1 MRCSVVILN
10 WNGAEM
16 LRRYLPSV
24 VQYTLD
30 KDTEVVVADNGSTD
44 ESLEVMK
51 AFPSVRVL
59 PFTENHGFAGGYNRA
74 LNEIDS
80 TYSVLLNSDVEV
92 TEDWLTPLLAYMDA
106 HADVVACQPKIR
118 SWQHRERFEHA
129 GAAGGKIDAL
139 GYPYCRGR
147 ILGHIAEDH
156 GQYDTIED
164 IFWATGACLCIRT
177 QAYKEAGGLDEAFFA
192 HQEEIDL
199 CWRLQC
205 RGYRL
210 VCIPQSMVYHLG
222 GGALDY
228 ENPRKTYLNF
238 RNNLLMIYKN
248 MPTDKMSKIMFWRW
262 VLDYLAALHFLVT
275 GKWVH
280 VKAVFQARRDYQQ
293 MKKQVAFQ
301 EKRNT
306 NLLHTTIP
314 YPATISPRSI
324 LWDYYFRGMR
334 E

>member
-24 VQYTLD
+24 VQYTTD
-30 KDTEVVVADNGSTD
+30 ADTEVVVADNGSTD
-44 ESLEVMK
+44 ESLEVLK
-51 AFPSVRVL
+51 AFPTVRVL

-92 TEDWLTPLLAYMDA
+92 TAGWLTPLPAYLDA
-106 HADVVACQPKIR
+106 HTDVVACQPKIR
-118 SWQHRERFEHA
+118 SWLHRERFEHA

-147 ILGHIAEDH
+147 LLNHIAEDH
-156 GQYDTIED
+156 GQYDTTED

-210 VCIPQSMVYHLG
+210 VCLPQSVVYHLG

-248 MPTDKMSKIMFWRW
+248 LPENKMARVMFWRW
-262 VLDYLAALHFLVT
+262 VLDYLAALHFLIT
-275 GKWVH
+275 GKWSH
-280 VKAVFQARRDYQQ
+280 VKAIFQARKDYQQ
-293 MKKQVAFQ
+293 MKKQAAFQ

-306 NLLHTTIP
+306 NLLHTIIP